1 MQTRLAGVTATTA
14 SELAPGDII
23 ELTVGDVAHGG
34 IFVARHDSGRVVFVS
49 DALPGERVQVRVA
62 EVKKRFARGETL
74 RVLEAAPERQEHVW
88 AAASLDRAPE
98 DRAGGAEFGHVLPA
112 FGRELKRRVLADAM
126 ARFGGLDADGA
137 LLRDLE
143 VAALPGDDE
152 ARGTGWRTRLTL
164 HVDDERRVG
173 PYAARSHRIVDV
185 NDLPLAFA
193 DIEEVALAEIA
204 AGSRSP
210 GEIDFV
216 APSDLEVRLRRRP
229 RSKAAHDAGVVQERV
244 HDYDF
249 DVNEDGFWQIHR
261 FAATTLFDAVGEA
274 LDRSRFDADAQHL
287 DLYGGVGLLGA
298 ALADASG
305 AERLR
310 LESVEVA
317 EEATAHA
324 AANLARWEGTSAVT
338 SSVDRYLRALAT
350 GADAA
355 ARASLAAG
363 TVVLDPPRAGA
374 KAPVVDAL
382 AALEPQQLIY
392 VACDPVALGRDT
404 GLLRER
410 GYELTRLR
418 AFDLFPNTHHV
429 EAVATFVRA

>member
-1 MQTRLAGVTATTA
+1 
-14 SELAPGDII
+14 
-23 ELTVGDVAHGG
+23 
-34 IFVARHDSGRVVFVS
+34 
-49 DALPGERVQVRVA
+49 VRVA
-62 EVKKRFARGETL
+62 EEKKRFARGETL

-98 DRAGGAEFGHVLPA
+98 DRAGGAEFGHALPE
-112 FGRELKRRVLADAM
+112 FGRELKRRVLGYAW
-126 ARFGGLDADGA
+126 ARGGGVEAAGA
-137 LLRDLE
+137 LLGELE
-143 VAALPGDDE
+143 VAGLPGDDE
-152 ARGTGWRTRLTL
+152 SRGTGWRTRLTL
-164 HVDDERRVG
+164 HVDADKRVG

-185 NDLPLAFA
+185 DDLPLAFS
-193 DIEEVALAEIA
+193 DIEESALAEIR

-210 GEIDFV
+210 GHIDFV
-216 APSDLEVRLRRRP
+216 APADP
-229 RSKAAHDAGVVQERV
+229 
-244 HDYDF
+244 

-261 FAATTLFDAVGEA
+261 SAATTLFDAVGEA
-274 LDRSRFDADAQHL
+274 LDREHFDAAAQHL

-298 ALADASG
+298 ALAAAAG
-305 AERLR
+305 EPGIR

-338 SSVDRYLRALAT
+338 SAVDRYLRGLAHT
-350 GADAA
+350 ADASQ
-355 ARASLAAG
+355 RASLAAG

-374 KAPVVDAL
+374 KAPVIDAL

-404 GLLRER
+404 GLLHER

-429 EAVATFVRA
+429 EAVATFIRASH

>member
-1 MQTRLAGVTATTA
+1 VTETTA
-14 SELAPGDII
+14 SELVPGQIV

-34 IFVARHDSGRVVFVS
+34 IFVARHESGRVVFVS
-49 DALPGERVQVRVA
+49 DALPGERVEVRVA

-98 DRAGGAEFGHVLPA
+98 DRAGGAEFGHALPE

-126 ARFGGLDADGA
+126 ARFGGVEAEGA
-137 LLRDLE
+137 LLGELE
-143 VAALPGDDE
+143 VAGLPGDDE
-152 ARGTGWRTRLTL
+152 SRGTGWRTRLTL
-164 HVDDERRVG
+164 HVDADKRVG

-185 NDLPLAFA
+185 DDLPLAFS
-193 DIEEVALAEIA
+193 DIEESALAEIR

-210 GEIDFV
+210 GHIDFV
-216 APSDLEVRLRRRP
+216 APADHEVHLRRRP
-229 RSKAAHDAGVVQERV
+229 DAKPARAAGVVHERV
-244 HDYDF
+244 HEFAF

-261 FAATTLFDAVGEA
+261 SAATTLFDAVGEA
-274 LDRSRFDADAQHL
+274 LDREHFDAAAQHL

-298 ALADASG
+298 ALAAAAG
-305 AERLR
+305 EPGIR

-338 SSVDRYLRALAT
+338 SAVDRYLRGLAHT
-350 GADAA
+350 ADASQ
-355 ARASLAAG
+355 RASLAAG

-374 KAPVVDAL
+374 KAPVIDAL

-404 GLLRER
+404 GLLHER

-429 EAVATFVRA
+429 EAVATFIRASH